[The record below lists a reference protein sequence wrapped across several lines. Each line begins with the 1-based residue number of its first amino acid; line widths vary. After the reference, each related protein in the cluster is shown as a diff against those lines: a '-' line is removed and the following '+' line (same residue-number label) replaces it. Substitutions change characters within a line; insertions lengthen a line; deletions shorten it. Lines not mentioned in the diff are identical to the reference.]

1 MEIYILKLY
10 LYIFYIIIIIEFII
24 FLFFYLNMYTANN
37 FEFLPNSDEN
47 KLKII
52 FSKFDSPINNISDI
66 KKVFFNNKCFF
77 FTKIEQKYQKEG
89 EDFIKIFA
97 HLKKLVFDINNLF
110 PKKGIETLKTCD
122 NKFIELNRK
131 QVALI
136 FLLSFFDLIDVKSTD
151 NKNYFIVSN
160 ILFTKYE
167 NTFQFGRCFLNY
179 LTVIGRWLAEN
190 NPILEE
196 KIVFGRKN
204 EKSKDYLEKSNVELC
219 KLKLIDTKES
229 LFNGD
234 ASYGVDFANK
244 YIGGGALN
252 GGCVQEE
259 ILFAIE
265 PEAIVSLF
273 FMEVMD
279 DNDAIAIFN
288 TIQYSKYDGYGW
300 DFIYTGCAIDD
311 KNIKKN
317 RIIAIDAICVGSY
330 GSYFAIKNE
339 INRDIHK
346 AYVGFS
352 LAKLDNNIPKTIATG
367 NWGCGAFNGNHEL
380 KFIQQWI
387 AASYAGIERLD
398 YYTFKD
404 KNMILVEKYYEKIK
418 NKFKTAR
425 ELYDALISV
434 STSNKGYIE
443 GLLKIKL

>member
-1 MEIYILKLY
+1 
-10 LYIFYIIIIIEFII
+10 
-24 FLFFYLNMYTANN
+24 
-37 FEFLPNSDEN
+37 
-47 KLKII
+47 
-52 FSKFDSPINNISDI
+52 
-66 KKVFFNNKCFF
+66 
-77 FTKIEQKYQKEG
+77 
-89 EDFIKIFA
+89 
-97 HLKKLVFDINNLF
+97 
-110 PKKGIETLKTCD
+110 
-122 NKFIELNRK
+122 
-131 QVALI
+131 
-136 FLLSFFDLIDVKSTD
+136 
-151 NKNYFIVSN
+151 
-160 ILFTKYE
+160 
-167 NTFQFGRCFLNY
+167 
-179 LTVIGRWLAEN
+179 
-190 NPILEE
+190 
-196 KIVFGRKN
+196 
-204 EKSKDYLEKSNVELC
+204 
-219 KLKLIDTKES
+219 
-229 LFNGD
+229 
-234 ASYGVDFANK
+234 
-244 YIGGGALN
+244 
-252 GGCVQEE
+252 
-259 ILFAIE
+259 
-265 PEAIVSLF
+265 
-273 FMEVMD
+273 MEVMD

-317 RIIAIDAICVGSY
+317 RIIAIDAICVGSYGSYFAIKNEINRDAICVGSY

-425 ELYDALISV
+425 ELYEALISV

-443 GLLKIKL
+443 GLLNIKL